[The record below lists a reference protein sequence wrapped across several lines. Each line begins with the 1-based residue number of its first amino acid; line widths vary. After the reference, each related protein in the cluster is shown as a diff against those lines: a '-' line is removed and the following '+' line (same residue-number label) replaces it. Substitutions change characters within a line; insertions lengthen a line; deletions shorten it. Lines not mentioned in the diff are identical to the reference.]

1 MIDFQMKY
9 LKATTYVESSYLVR
23 WKKLSYLMKTL
34 NMAFC
39 TAQKMKFSIKEFFSK
54 FDQIHSFLQ
63 IWLHLLKKSLMEN
76 FIFCAVL

>member
-23 WKKLSYLMKTL
+23 WKKLSHLMKTL

-39 TAQKMKFSIKEFFSK
+39 TAQKNEVF
-54 FDQIHSFLQ
+54 H
-63 IWLHLLKKSLMEN
+63 
-76 FIFCAVL
+76 